1 MRVCL
6 KILLSLWSR
15 FLSIFCTLHER
26 TKSVHA
32 GVSQRF
38 SFKKRARS
46 FFSSSPE
53 TGFKEA
59 SPDESTAT
67 NSRAAAKGVFVAS
80 RKRPRADTRVARE
93 KETLL
98 RRRRRRYEQRKRK
111 RKRKRGSR
119 FVFVGGGRHARQRG
133 SQRAKRA
140 EEERKESWR
149 RRRRRCVEVV
159 VFRGFVV
166 ARNARLRAD
175 VDQRQDT
182 DFTDTGSG
190 DAAIQGKEE
199 RGSDEHFRGFDD
211 DGVDRR
217 CHYRRG

>member
-6 KILLSLWSR
+6 KSLLSLVSFFEY
-15 FLSIFCTLHER
+15 FLHSPRE
-26 TKSVHA
+26 K
-32 GVSQRF
+32 
-38 SFKKRARS
+38 KKRSHRGVNALKSALS
-46 FFSSSPE
+46 FFSRLAL
-53 TGFKEA
+53 KEA
-59 SPDESTAT
+59 SSDESTTTT
-67 NSRAAAKGVFVAS
+67 NSRAAAKGAFVVS

-93 KETLL
+93 KETFL
-98 RRRRRRYEQRKRK
+98 RRRGRRRYEQKRKRK
-111 RKRKRGSR
+111 RKRRRGSR

-140 EEERKESWR
+140 EEARKESWR
-149 RRRRRCVEVV
+149 RRRRRVEVV

-166 ARNARLRAD
+166 ARHARLRAD
-175 VDQRQDT
+175 VDQRQDA

-190 DAAIQGKEE
+190 HAAIQGEEE

-217 CHYRRG
+217 CHCRRG

>member
-1 MRVCL
+1 MYFLHSPRREK
-6 KILLSLWSR
+6 KI
-15 FLSIFCTLHER
+15 
-26 TKSVHA
+26 SVLTQR
-32 GVSQRF
+32 GVNAL
-38 SFKKRARS
+38 KKRARS
-46 FFSSSPE
+46 FFTSSPFE

-59 SPDESTAT
+59 SSPEDESTTT
-67 NSRAAAKGVFVAS
+67 NSRAGVFVVS

-93 KETLL
+93 KESFS
-98 RRRRRRYEQRKRK
+98 RRRRRYEEQRK

-149 RRRRRCVEVV
+149 KRRRRRVEVV

-190 DAAIQGKEE
+190 DAAIQGEE
-199 RGSDEHFRGFDD
+199 
-211 DGVDRR
+211 
-217 CHYRRG
+217 

>member
-1 MRVCL
+1 MHSPREKK
-6 KILLSLWSR
+6 KI
-15 FLSIFCTLHER
+15 
-26 TKSVHA
+26 SVLTQR
-32 GVSQRF
+32 GVNAL
-38 SFKKRARS
+38 KKRARS

-53 TGFKEA
+53 KTGFKEA
-59 SPDESTAT
+59 SSPEDESTTT
-67 NSRAAAKGVFVAS
+67 NSRVFVVS

-93 KETLL
+93 KETFS
-98 RRRRRRYEQRKRK
+98 RRRRRYEEQRK

-149 RRRRRCVEVV
+149 KRRRRRVEVV

-190 DAAIQGKEE
+190 DAAIQGEE
-199 RGSDEHFRGFDD
+199 
-211 DGVDRR
+211 
-217 CHYRRG
+217 